1 MSSDTISLTLDKRE
15 VVGKQVRALRRE
27 GKVPAVIHNHGKDS
41 IVVDAPFVDI
51 TKVYEKA
58 GKHHPVDLKV
68 GSDKY
73 LAIIRDVD
81 LDPRKNTLRHV
92 VFNAVRQNEKV
103 QTEVPI
109 KFEGDSAAEKAGL
122 MLLTQLETVD
132 VEATPRNLPDE
143 IVVNVEALTEIG
155 DKITVAELKA
165 PDGVTII
172 SEAEHPVVAVIET
185 PAQQSEEA
193 AEETAEG
200 GEEAAQGETPEKGKD
215 TSTEG

>member
-1 MSSDTISLTLDKRE
+1 MSSDTITLELSKRE
-15 VVGKQVRALRRE
+15 VVGKQVRGLRRD
-27 GKVPAVIHNHGKDS
+27 GRIPAVIHNHGKES
-41 IVVDAPFVDI
+41 IIVDAPFVDI

-73 LAIIRDVD
+73 LAIIKTVD
-81 LDPRKNTLRHV
+81 LDPRKNTLLHV
-92 VFNAVRQNEKV
+92 VFNAVRQNEVV

-122 MLLTQLETVD
+122 MLLHQLETIE

-143 IVVNVEALTEIG
+143 IVVSVDSLAEIG
-155 DKITVAELKA
+155 DKISVADLTA
-165 PDGVTII
+165 PDGVTITTDP
-172 SEAEHPVVAVIET
+172 EHPVISVIET

-193 AEETAEG
+193 EAEATEG
-200 GEEAAQGETPEKGKD
+200 GDGESAETPDEGKD
-215 TSTEG
+215 TSTEE

>member
-1 MSSDTISLTLDKRE
+1 MSSDIISLTLAKRE
-15 VVGKQVRALRRE
+15 VVGKQVRGLRRD

-41 IVVDAPFVDI
+41 IIVNAPFAEI

-109 KFEGDSAAEKAGL
+109 RFEGDSAAEKAGL
-122 MLLTQLETVD
+122 MLLTQLDVVE

-143 IVVNVEALTEIG
+143 IVVNVEALAEIG
-155 DKITVAELKA
+155 NKISVADLKA
-165 PDGVTII
+165 PEGVTII
-172 SEAEHPVVAVIET
+172 TEAEHPVVAVIET

-193 AEETAEG
+193 
-200 GEEAAQGETPEKGKD
+200 EEAENSEEGSEEDETPEEGRES
-215 TSTEG
+215 STEG

>member
-15 VVGKQVRALRRE
+15 VVGKQVRALRRA

-41 IVVDAPFVDI
+41 IIVDAPFVDM
-51 TKVYEKA
+51 TKVFEKA

-68 GSDKY
+68 GNDKY

-109 KFEGDSAAEKAGL
+109 RFEGDSAAEKAGL

-132 VEATPRNLPDE
+132 VEAIPRSLPDE
-143 IVVNVEALTEIG
+143 IVVNVETLTEIG
-155 DKITVAELKA
+155 DKITVADLKA
-165 PDGVTII
+165 PEGVTII
-172 SEAEHPVVAVIET
+172 SDEEHPIVSVIET

-193 AEETAEG
+193 AEETPE
-200 GEEAAQGETPEKGKD
+200 GEEGAQDETPEEGKD
-215 TSTEG
+215 TSTDD